1 MKVTLPESAIKTL
14 KDILKDNQE
23 RPQNIR
29 VYFAGM
35 GCSGAS
41 FGIALD
47 EEREDDVHYDI
58 EGLHF
63 IKSEVEN
70 SNKVVHRRLDFFFSI
85 HFLVLKINCRNRPAG
100 AGHGLISIAQL
111 QHRLGAQRRS

>member
-29 VYFAGM
+29 VYFAGR

-47 EEREDDVHYDI
+47 EEREDDVCYDI

-63 IKSEVEN
+63 IMSEVEY
-70 SNKVVHRRLDFFFSI
+70 SKYGDITIEDTGYGFRVVVENMPENTGGGCGGGCSG
-85 HFLVLKINCRNRPAG
+85 C
-100 AGHGLISIAQL
+100 GH
-111 QHRLGAQRRS
+111 

>member
-47 EEREDDVHYDI
+47 EEREDDVCYDI

-63 IKSEVEN
+63 IMSEVEYSKYGDVIIEDTGYGFRVIPESMKN
-70 SNKVVHRRLDFFFSI
+70 DQGGCGGGCSG
-85 HFLVLKINCRNRPAG
+85 C
-100 AGHGLISIAQL
+100 GH
-111 QHRLGAQRRS
+111 

>member
-47 EEREDDVHYDI
+47 EEREDDVCYDI

-63 IKSEVEN
+63 IMSEVEYSKYGDVTIEDTGYGFRVIVAN
-70 SNKVVHRRLDFFFSI
+70 MPENTGGGCGGGCSG
-85 HFLVLKINCRNRPAG
+85 CG
-100 AGHGLISIAQL
+100 Q
-111 QHRLGAQRRS
+111 

>member
-1 MKVTLPESAIKTL
+1 MVEKDGKYYIESEPTLAYELDKKQEVKVI
-14 KDILKDNQE
+14 KDNQD
-23 RPQNIR
+23 RPQSIR

-47 EEREDDVHYDI
+47 EEREDDVCYDI

-63 IKSEVEN
+63 IMSEVEY
-70 SNKVVHRRLDFFFSI
+70 SQYGDVTIEDISKY
-85 HFLVLKINCRNRPAG
+85 FLPSAVIL
-100 AGHGLISIAQL
+100 
-111 QHRLGAQRRS
+111 

>member
-47 EEREDDVHYDI
+47 EEREDDVCYDI

-63 IKSEVEN
+63 IMKIKTIVFGILWEI
-70 SNKVVHRRLDFFFSI
+70 FF
-85 HFLVLKINCRNRPAG
+85 LLNLT
-100 AGHGLISIAQL
+100 LI
-111 QHRLGAQRRS
+111 

>member
-1 MKVTLPESAIKTL
+1 MKVTLPETAIKTL
-14 KDILKDNQE
+14 KDILQDNQD
-23 RPQNIR
+23 RPKNIR

-47 EEREDDVHYDI
+47 EEREDDVCYDI

-63 IKSEVEN
+63 IMSEVEY
-70 SNKVVHRRLDFFFSI
+70 SQYGDVTIEDTGYGFRVVVANMPQSTGGG
-85 HFLVLKINCRNRPAG
+85 CG
-100 AGHGLISIAQL
+100 GGCSGCGH
-111 QHRLGAQRRS
+111 

>member
-14 KDILKDNQE
+14 KDI
-23 RPQNIR
+23 
-29 VYFAGM
+29 
-35 GCSGAS
+35 S

-63 IKSEVEN
+63 IMSEVEY
-70 SNKVVHRRLDFFFSI
+70 SKYGDVTIEDTGYGFRVVVENMPENTGGGCGGGCSG
-85 HFLVLKINCRNRPAG
+85 C
-100 AGHGLISIAQL
+100 GH
-111 QHRLGAQRRS
+111 

>member
-1 MKVTLPESAIKTL
+1 MKVTLPETAIKTL
-14 KDILKDNQE
+14 QDILKDNQD

-47 EEREDDVHYDI
+47 EEREDDVCYDI

-63 IKSEVEN
+63 IMSEVEY
-70 SNKVVHRRLDFFFSI
+70 SQYGDVTIEDTGYGFRVVVANMPQS
-85 HFLVLKINCRNRPAG
+85 AG
-100 AGHGLISIAQL
+100 GCGGGCSGCGH
-111 QHRLGAQRRS
+111 

>member
-47 EEREDDVHYDI
+47 EEREDDM
-58 EGLHF
+58 
-63 IKSEVEN
+63 
-70 SNKVVHRRLDFFFSI
+70 
-85 HFLVLKINCRNRPAG
+85 C
-100 AGHGLISIAQL
+100 
-111 QHRLGAQRRS
+111 